1 MKKIKAYAEDCLS
14 DDTTVIVNDYPNPD
28 GEPEL
33 AISTCL
39 NDEFIN
45 VYRTIKEDG
54 SIEFVI
60 LIGDLNSKKVAR
72 YVTKKPH
79 SEVIKDGTVDMV
91 FGMFGM
97 YRKQYEEMSL

>member
-28 GEPEL
+28 GESEL

-39 NDEFIN
+39 GDEFIN

-60 LIGDLNSKKVAR
+60 LAGDLNSKKVTR
-72 YVTKKPH
+72 YVSKKSH
-79 SEVIKDGTVDMV
+79 SEVIKDDTVDMV
-91 FGMFGM
+91 FGMFKM
-97 YRKQYEEMSL
+97 YREQLEEIQD